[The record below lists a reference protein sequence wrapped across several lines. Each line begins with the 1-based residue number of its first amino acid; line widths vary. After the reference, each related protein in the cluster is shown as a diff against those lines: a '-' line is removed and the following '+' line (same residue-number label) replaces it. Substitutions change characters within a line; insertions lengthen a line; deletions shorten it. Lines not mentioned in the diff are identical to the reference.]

1 VTAPAEPAL
10 ASVRRWIAGV
20 ALAGLAVITGI
31 ISYLHALT
39 VAEWTGSRGIVAHLI
54 PLVADLMIVTA
65 SMALLD
71 RERRRHGR
79 PWLPAASLT
88 VGIGSTVAMNVCAGL
103 HDGAGGALV
112 ASLAPVAL
120 VLSLE
125 TLMWLIQSTSTGE
138 LPAIDGDGEPCPHG
152 VAGTVDEAVLNAYLH
167 TRDCL
172 GEKPVQRQLATAFDV
187 SRAKVAALVGS
198 LNGTH
203 PPEADTEPPDPT
215 S

>member
-1 VTAPAEPAL
+1 
-10 ASVRRWIAGV
+10 
-20 ALAGLAVITGI
+20 
-31 ISYLHALT
+31 
-39 VAEWTGSRGIVAHLI
+39 
-54 PLVADLMIVTA
+54 MIVTA

-71 RERRRHGR
+71 RQRRRHGM

-125 TLMWLIQSTSTGE
+125 TLMWLIKATSPSTP
-138 LPAIDGDGEPCPHG
+138 LAADADGEPCPH
-152 VAGTVDEAVLNAYLH
+152 VAATTLDEAIVRAWLH

-172 GEKPVQRQLATAFDV
+172 AERPVQRQFADRFGVPRT
-187 SRAKVAALVGS
+187 KVAALVGS
-198 LNGTH
+198 LNGTNPH
-203 PPEADTEPPDPT
+203 ETESDPPPDT
-215 S
+215 Q

>member
-1 VTAPAEPAL
+1 MTGSTV
-10 ASVRRWIAGV
+10 ASARRWIAGL
-20 ALAGLAVITGI
+20 ALAGLAIITGV

-39 VAEWTGSRGIVAHLI
+39 VAEWTGSRGLVAHLI

-71 RERRRHGR
+71 RERTRHGA

-125 TLMWLIQSTSTGE
+125 TLMWLIKSTSGGTS
-138 LPAIDGDGEPCPHG
+138 PAIDGDGEPCPHG
-152 VAGTVDEAVLNAYLH
+152 VALTVDEAIVSAWLH

-172 GEKPVQRQLATAFDV
+172 AEKPVQRQFADRFAVPRT
-187 SRAKVAALVGS
+187 KVAALVGS
-198 LNGTH
+198 LNGIH
-203 PPEADTEPPDPT
+203 PPEADTEAPDPT
-215 S
+215 P